1 VFYAYILRSESNP
14 KRFYYGFTADLK
26 TRLQAHNEGAN
37 HSTRAHRPWML
48 AWYAAFEN
56 EQLARSFEAYLKTA
70 SGKAFA
76 RKRLL
81 RVISDSPL

>member
-1 VFYAYILRSESNP
+1 
-14 KRFYYGFTADLK
+14 
-26 TRLQAHNEGAN
+26 
-37 HSTRAHRPWML
+37 ML